1 MSIRLFI
8 ANWKMQK
15 TVQESLQFV
24 NNNLEKLSKLKHK
37 LIIAPTAPALTA
49 LHQLLKETDVALC
62 GQNCSEFKTGP
73 YTGQVSAQDLVE
85 SGCNYV
91 LVGHSEERAAS
102 KLTNEQVVEKTLRI
116 FEAGMIP
123 VVCIGEPQEIRD
135 AGTTQEYLEEQLYLI
150 KRAIQGAPLY
160 IAYEPLW
167 AIGSGKTPTNQE
179 LAKIFDTLK
188 LFMQGCA
195 FLYGGSVNQDTV
207 QELKKL
213 EQICGFLIGNASLEF
228 ETLYRLLQE

>member
-1 MSIRLFI
+1 MSIRVFI

-24 NNNLEKLSKLKHK
+24 NNNIKKLSKLDHK

-49 LHQLLKETDVALC
+49 MHQLLKETDVALC
-62 GQNCSEFKTGP
+62 GQSCSEFKTGA
-73 YTGQVSAQDLVE
+73 YTGQISAQDLVQ
-85 SGCNYV
+85 SGCTYV
-91 LVGHSEERAAS
+91 LVGHSEERAAYA
-102 KLTNEQVVEKTLRI
+102 LTHEQVVEKTLRV

-123 VVCIGEPQEIRD
+123 VVCIGEPQEIYD
-135 AGTTQEYLEEQLYLI
+135 SGNTQEYLEEQLYLI
-150 KRAIQGAPLY
+150 KRAIKGAPLY

-179 LAKIFDTLK
+179 LMKIFDTLK

-195 FLYGGSVNQDTV
+195 FLYGGSVNQETIK
-207 QELKKL
+207 ELKKL
-213 EQICGFLIGNASLEF
+213 EQICGFLIGNASLEC
-228 ETLYRLLQE
+228 ESLYTLIQE